1 MADLDLDISHYSL
14 QDMKTFFRLD
24 KKFTESEVEKREYEI
39 REQLLSSG
47 HIDKKIKR
55 DLIEFLTDVKK
66 TIISQTFPK
75 KEYHNPGF
83 ERKLD
88 PTPELPNV
96 PYPPANVR
104 ENEILQRPTTQYIY
118 TQNSEYLPGML
129 NPVQTRTL
137 RQSVSI
143 DTRFR
148 ENPYT
153 TQSSDFAV
161 SIPNKIK
168 KVVSMQLS
176 SIEFSFDSLYNIS
189 SSLKNNYL
197 YMEVSSSEEEE
208 SFTSMFFLPDGRYTI
223 EKLLHT
229 LNMFL
234 KEKEETPFTSIH
246 ILLDP
251 FGSGRICIETSD
263 ENITDISLDFSID
276 ENGHSDKNTTD
287 YFCKLGRM
295 LGFTRRKY
303 SGKICYL
310 SETAVNLNLG
320 FSYVFLSIDDF
331 QNNAPPS
338 FISVFQN
345 NKMPNSILARI
356 KIPTNR
362 ENKITFI
369 SEPRKYFGPID
380 LTRIQIRLLD
390 DYGRIIDMNGAD
402 YSFCLLVH
410 VVYDF

>member
-1 MADLDLDISHYSL
+1 MADLDLDIQHYSL

-24 KKFTESEVEKREYEI
+24 KTFTESDVEEREYEI

-47 HIDKKIKR
+47 HIHKRLKR
-55 DLIEFLTDVKK
+55 DLIAFLTEVKN
-66 TIISQTFPK
+66 TIISTTFPK

-88 PTPELPNV
+88 TNPNLPKV
-96 PYPPANVR
+96 AYPPSNIR
-104 ENEILQRPTTQYIY
+104 DQEILQRPTTQYIY
-118 TQNSEYLPGML
+118 TQNSDYLPGIL

-137 RQSVSI
+137 TQCISV

-148 ENPYT
+148 ENAYT
-153 TQSSDFAV
+153 TQSSDFAI

-176 SIEFSFDSLYNIS
+176 AIELSLDSLYNIS
-189 SSLKNNYL
+189 TSLKNNYL
-197 YMEVSSSEEEE
+197 YIEVCSCE
-208 SFTSMFFLPDGRYTI
+208 FHTSVFFLPDGRYTI

-229 LNMFL
+229 LNMFF
-234 KEKEETPFTSIH
+234 KEKKDTPFPFIN

-251 FGSGRICIETSD
+251 FGSGRICIETTD
-263 ENITDISLDFSID
+263 ERITSISLDFSID
-276 ENGHSDKNTTD
+276 ETGNSDKNTVD

-303 SGKICYL
+303 SGEKCYL
-310 SETAVNLNLG
+310 GETAVNLNLG
-320 FSYVFLSIDDF
+320 FSYLFLSIDDF

-345 NKMPNSILARI
+345 NKMSNAIIARI
-356 KIPTNR
+356 EIPEKK
-362 ENKITFI
+362 ENKIIFI

-380 LTRIQIRLLD
+380 LTRLQIRLLD
-390 DYGRIIDMNGAD
+390 PYGRIIDMNNAD
-402 YSFCLLVH
+402 YSFCLLFH
-410 VVYDF
+410 SVYDF